1 MYYVETNYYTRTN
14 GHSYR
19 SFSCKEDAIKE
30 AAAIYYLTKE
40 EVIIG
45 NSNTGCVLIC
55 FKKLSKKSNIKKKYL
70 GRRPWKD

>member
-14 GHSYR
+14 GYSYR

-30 AAAIYYLTKE
+30 AAAIYCLTKE

-45 NSNTGCVLIC
+45 KSDTSCVLIC
-55 FKKLSKKSNIKKKYL
+55 FNKLSPHSDLIKKYL
-70 GRRPWKD
+70 GRQL

>member
-1 MYYVETNYYTRTN
+1 MYYVETNYYSRTN
-14 GHSYR
+14 GYSYR

-45 NSNTGCVLIC
+45 DSNTGCVLIC
-55 FKKLSKKSNIKKKYL
+55 FNKLSPHADLIKKYL
-70 GRRPWKD
+70 GRQL